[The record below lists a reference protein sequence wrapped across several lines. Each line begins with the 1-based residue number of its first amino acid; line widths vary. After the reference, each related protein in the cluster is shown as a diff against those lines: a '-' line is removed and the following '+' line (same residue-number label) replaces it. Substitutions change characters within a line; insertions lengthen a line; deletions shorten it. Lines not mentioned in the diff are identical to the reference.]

1 MEAKKKDG
9 ESRTAPKSAGCLKSV
24 VGVGLGLALG
34 ALAGIVVGLVVG
46 IGIAMALGVL

>member
-1 MEAKKKDG
+1 MDGMMKDA
-9 ESRTAPKSAGCLKSV
+9 ESSTAPKSAGCLKSA
-24 VGVGLGLALG
+24 VGVGLGLVLG